1 MTYAT
6 ISQWTSK
13 VSRES
18 EAGKAME
25 NMASEKYL
33 PGLKALGAIN
43 AYFIS
48 TGDTT
53 FNVVT
58 IYPDEATA
66 SNAVAKQNEIR
77 SQAASE
83 LSVNIVTEARGPCF
97 ASF

>member
-25 NMASEKYL
+25 NTASEKYL
-33 PGLKALGAIN
+33 PSLKALGAIN
-43 AYFIS
+43 AYFIY

-83 LSVNIVTEARGPCF
+83 LSVNMVTEARGPCF